1 MKIFNPRHF
10 LRHIS
15 MPTLR
20 EFTEAH
26 VLYAR
31 LNIDWEQPPETL
43 PTQLADAVDALDA
56 SLPNSD
62 LPATEREA
70 IGHDIHIWYDDL
82 RRAHMMSNGLAI
94 KEFQVACNGDIGV
107 EAAFA
112 SRDEREKAL
121 WMMAFRDKAFR
132 NAELHLAFQAKTNGK
147 YWKKHRIQPGLD
159 PTRDRTKLEAF
170 CHEVAKLYKKVGAGD
185 GTYIEI
191 SERTVDGSIQL
202 ALYVEGPVTAI
213 AHFAENHFKRITTR
227 IALETALAYHPDSG
241 FVETIVKGGATNHTA
256 ILQLFGKHVV
266 EREIAPEAIEKARFK
281 LNALRDGMLEPF
293 DDWSV
298 HGVEKV
304 RLRRARFSPNGSS
317 GISLEVGAPA
327 DKEQDDAIQL
337 ALDNLKIQH
346 SFEAEYNLIRACII
360 VYPLTSSERKS
371 THFSFDVSS
380 TGSSTIRNLSVQ
392 NQHIAH
398 IVLQAL
404 NVIDPEEIPA

>member
-26 VLYAR
+26 VLHAR

-43 PTQLADAVDALDA
+43 PTQLADAVEALDA

-62 LPATEREA
+62 LPAAEREA

-82 RRAHMMSNGLAI
+82 RRAHMMSNDLAI
-94 KEFQVACNGDIGV
+94 KEFQVACNGDAEV
-107 EAAFA
+107 DAAFA
-112 SRDEREKAL
+112 SRDEREKSL

-132 NAELHLAFQAKTNGK
+132 DAELHIAFQAKTNGK
-147 YWKKHRIQPGLD
+147 YWKKHRIQTGLD
-159 PTRDRTKLEAF
+159 PTRDRAKLEAF

-185 GTYIEI
+185 GTHIEI
-191 SERTVDGSIQL
+191 SERAADGSIQL
-202 ALYVEGPVTAI
+202 AIYVEGPVTAI
-213 AHFAENHFKRITTR
+213 AHFSENHFKRITTR
-227 IALETALAYHPDSG
+227 IALETALVYHPDSG
-241 FVETIVKGGATNHTA
+241 FVETIVKGGAANHTA
-256 ILQLFGKHVV
+256 VLQLFGKHVV
-266 EREIAPEAIEKARFK
+266 EKEIAPEAIEKARFK

-304 RLRRARFSPNGSS
+304 RLRRARFSPNGST
-317 GISLEVGAPA
+317 GISFEVEAPPA
-327 DKEQDDAIQL
+327 KDQDDAIKL
-337 ALDNLKIQH
+337 ALENLKIQH
-346 SFEAEYNLIRACII
+346 TFEAEYNLIRACLM
-360 VYPLTSSERKS
+360 VYPLTSADQKT

-380 TGSSTIRNLSVQ
+380 TGSSTIKNLSAH
-392 NQHIAH
+392 NQQIAN

-404 NVIDPEEIPA
+404 NVIETDEVPA

>member
-26 VLYAR
+26 VLGAR
-31 LNIDWEQPPETL
+31 LNIDWDQAPETL
-43 PTQLADAVDALDA
+43 PTILSDAVEVLDA
-56 SLPNSD
+56 SLPNAD

-70 IGHDIHIWYDDL
+70 IGHDIHLWYDDL

-94 KEFQVACNGDIGV
+94 KEFQIACASDAEV
-107 EAAFA
+107 ETAFA

-132 NAELHLAFQAKTNGK
+132 DAELHLAFQAKTNGK

-159 PTRDRTKLEAF
+159 PTRDREKLESF

-185 GTYIEI
+185 GTHIEI
-191 SERTVDGSIQL
+191 SERAADGSIQL
-202 ALYVEGPVTAI
+202 AIYVEGPVTAI
-213 AHFAENHFKRITTR
+213 AHFSESNFKRITTR
-227 IALETALAYHPDSG
+227 IALETALVYHPDSG
-241 FVETIVKGGATNHTA
+241 FVETVVKGGAANHTA
-256 ILQLFGKHVV
+256 VLQLFGKHVV
-266 EREIAPEAIEKARFK
+266 EKEIAPEAIEKARFK

-293 DDWSV
+293 DDWSI

-304 RLRRARFSPNGSS
+304 RLRRARFSPNGST
-317 GISLEVGAPA
+317 GISFEIEAPPA
-327 DKEQDDAIQL
+327 KDQDDAIRL

-346 SFEAEYNLIRACII
+346 QFEAEYNLVRACII
-360 VYPLTSSERKS
+360 VYPLASADEKTS
-371 THFSFDVSS
+371 HFSFDISS
-380 TGSSTIRNLSVQ
+380 AGSSTIKNLSVH
-392 NQHIAH
+392 NQQVANV
-398 IVLQAL
+398 VLKAL
-404 NVIDPEEIPA
+404 NVIEADEVNA

>member
-26 VLYAR
+26 MLHAR
-31 LNIDWEQPPETL
+31 LNIDWKQAPETL
-43 PTQLADAVDALDA
+43 PTQLADAVEALDA

-62 LPATEREA
+62 LPTAEREA
-70 IGHDIHIWYDDL
+70 IGHNIHIWYDDL
-82 RRAHMMSNGLAI
+82 RRAHMMSNGLAF
-94 KEFQVACNGDIGV
+94 KEFQVACNGDADV

-132 NAELHLAFQAKTNGK
+132 DAELHIAFQAKTNGK
-147 YWKKHRIQPGLD
+147 YWKKHRIQPSLD
-159 PTRDRTKLEAF
+159 PTRDRAKLEAF

-185 GTYIEI
+185 GTHIEI
-191 SERTVDGSIQL
+191 SERAADGSIQL
-202 ALYVEGPVTAI
+202 AIYVEGPVTAI
-213 AHFAENHFKRITTR
+213 AHFSESHFKRITTR
-227 IALETALAYHPDSG
+227 IALETALVYHPDSG
-241 FVETIVKGGATNHTA
+241 FVETIVKGGAANHTA
-256 ILQLFGKHVV
+256 VLQLFGKHVV
-266 EREIAPEAIEKARFK
+266 EKEIAPEAIEKARFK

-304 RLRRARFSPNGSS
+304 RLRRARFSPNGST
-317 GISLEVGAPA
+317 GISFEVEAPPA
-327 DKEQDDAIQL
+327 KDQDDAIKL

-346 SFEAEYNLIRACII
+346 TFEAEYNLIRACLM
-360 VYPLTSSERKS
+360 VYPLTSTNQKT

-380 TGSSTIRNLSVQ
+380 TGSSTIKNLSAH
-392 NQHIAH
+392 NQQIAN
-398 IVLQAL
+398 IVLLAL
-404 NVIDPEEIPA
+404 NVIDADEVPA

>member
-26 VLYAR
+26 VLNSR

-43 PTQLADAVDALDA
+43 PTQLADAVEALDA

-62 LPATEREA
+62 LPAAEREA

-94 KEFQVACNGDIGV
+94 KEFQMACNGDV
-107 EAAFA
+107 EMEAAFD
-112 SRDEREKAL
+112 SRDEREKSL

-132 NAELHLAFQAKTNGK
+132 DAELHIAFQAKTNGK

-159 PTRDRTKLEAF
+159 PTRDRAKLEAF

-185 GTYIEI
+185 GTHIEI
-191 SERTVDGSIQL
+191 SERAADGSIQL
-202 ALYVEGPVTAI
+202 AIYVEGPVTAI
-213 AHFAENHFKRITTR
+213 AHFSENHFKRITTR
-227 IALETALAYHPDSG
+227 IALETALVYHPDSG
-241 FVETIVKGGATNHTA
+241 FVETIVKGGTANHTA
-256 ILQLFGKHVV
+256 VLQLFGKHVV
-266 EREIAPEAIEKARFK
+266 EKEIAPEAIEKARFK

-304 RLRRARFSPNGSS
+304 RLRRARFSPNGST
-317 GISLEVGAPA
+317 GISFEVEAPPA
-327 DKEQDDAIQL
+327 KDQDDAIKL
-337 ALDNLKIQH
+337 ALENLKIQH
-346 SFEAEYNLIRACII
+346 TFEAEYNLIRACLM
-360 VYPLTSSERKS
+360 VYPLTSADQKT

-380 TGSSTIRNLSVQ
+380 TGSSTIKNLSAH
-392 NQHIAH
+392 NQQIAN

-404 NVIDPEEIPA
+404 NVIEADEVPA